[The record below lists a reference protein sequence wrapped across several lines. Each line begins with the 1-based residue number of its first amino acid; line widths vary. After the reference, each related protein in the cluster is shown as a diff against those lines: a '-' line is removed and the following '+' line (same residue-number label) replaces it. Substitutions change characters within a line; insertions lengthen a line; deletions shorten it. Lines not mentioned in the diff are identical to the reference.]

1 MSLAHKPSSLLA
13 MTQPRGVTL
22 LAAVFALMSL
32 SSLAHAEANTTYWQ
46 AMQKDFFPNKTLQ
59 ESSDIQIS
67 APKRAES
74 GAQVP
79 FSFYI
84 ASPMTA
90 SSYIKSVS
98 VIADANPVPLVA
110 VYHFNPKSGRAEIA
124 TRIRLEVDSLV
135 HVVAETSDGKFLVN
149 QVTIRASGGCGG
161 TIGSDEEAERQT
173 AGKMKL
179 QVRPLAAGLKETE
192 AGSATTAS
200 AVSSDS
206 NQHLK
211 QAHLLIKH
219 PMNTGLQRDLVSQ
232 GYRPAFYISKV
243 VARFNDQIVFDAD
256 TYIGVSEDP
265 SIQFPFKAE
274 QSGKLTLQIEDN
286 EGKQFSTSTEV
297 MVN

>member
-1 MSLAHKPSSLLA
+1 MMSLLYKFLSHLMAITRPV
-13 MTQPRGVTL
+13 RVTVAFL
-22 LAAVFALMSL
+22 GLISL
-32 SSLAHAEANTTYWQ
+32 SGLTYAEANTTYWQ

-59 ESSDIQIS
+59 QSADIAIT

-79 FSFYI
+79 FAFSI
-84 ASPMTA
+84 ASPMTT

-110 VYHFNPKSGRAEIA
+110 VYHFNPSSGKAEIS

-161 TIGSDEEAERQT
+161 SIGSDEAAERLT

-179 QVRPLAAGLKETE
+179 QVKAPEAA
-192 AGSATTAS
+192 TA
-200 AVSSDS
+200 ALSSES
-206 NQHLK
+206 STLLK

-265 SIQFPFKAE
+265 SIQFPFKPE
-274 QSGKLTLQIEDN
+274 QSGQLTVLIEDN
-286 EGKQFSTSTEV
+286 EGKQFTTSTQV

>member
-1 MSLAHKPSSLLA
+1 MSLRYKSLVQWFA
-13 MTQPRGVTL
+13 IPRPVQVTVAFL
-22 LAAVFALMSL
+22 GLISL
-32 SSLAHAEANTTYWQ
+32 SGLTHAEADASYWQ

-59 ESSDIQIS
+59 QSAEIEIT

-79 FSFYI
+79 FAFSI

-90 SSYIKSVS
+90 ASYIKSVS

-110 VYHFNPKSGRAEIA
+110 VYHFNPSSGKAEVS

-149 QVTIRASGGCGG
+149 QVAIRASGGCGG
-161 TIGSDEEAERQT
+161 TIGSDEDAARQT

-179 QVRPLAAGLKETE
+179 QVKPQPAE
-192 AGSATTAS
+192 AESRNNAS
-200 AVSSDS
+200 I
-206 NQHLK
+206 K

-243 VARFNDQIVFDAD
+243 TARFNDQVVFDAD

-274 QSGKLTLQIEDN
+274 QSGQLTLLIEDN